1 MTLPSVCTH
10 PLLKFYTSTGLT
22 NMSTYSLQTNNVLEV
37 PDLGI
42 STNTIVFCNTSC
54 ELTNTTPS
62 LVRIGLKS
70 ELVQDYEI
78 RASSRLRIRTKR
90 CTTCNQE
97 WETKPRQKLMVT
109 HFDNQ
114 LNLVLPVCTPTYK
127 SDVNKHK
134 EYDRWPNLQ
143 HMLEITSVFIANSSV
158 RGSTS
163 KILSACRYQNPPPRH
178 GPLGVAQLGE
188 DDLNADLA
196 GLLRCHLHV
205 GDHHRLVRLVVQRRC
220 THPPDQTTQF
230 QE

>member
-1 MTLPSVCTH
+1 
-10 PLLKFYTSTGLT
+10 
-22 NMSTYSLQTNNVLEV
+22 
-37 PDLGI
+37 
-42 STNTIVFCNTSC
+42 
-54 ELTNTTPS
+54 
-62 LVRIGLKS
+62 
-70 ELVQDYEI
+70 
-78 RASSRLRIRTKR
+78 
-90 CTTCNQE
+90 
-97 WETKPRQKLMVT
+97 MVT

-178 GPLGVAQLGE
+178 GPLGVTELGE
-188 DDLNADLA
+188 DHLNADLA

-205 GDHHRLVRLVVQRRC
+205 VDHHRLVRLVVQRRC
-220 THPPDQTTQF
+220 THPPTRSNHAIPRKITTLNTTEVHRGVRRRRSNLERCGSGQPATTPTL
-230 QE
+230 E